1 MKSFL
6 RIFKVFLFVFAM
18 FIMVLVSFCLG
29 YGVPELISL
38 PEQLDARNALN
49 QISCEMTIQE
59 VRQIVS
65 DSGFCQ
71 TVSKPVDS
79 LLDTPWE
86 YGDRLVWARKKKNI
100 NCWQSC
106 LLVSF
111 IGTMWTHKYGF
122 WLDETGKMQGIFVRE
137 LSRYADG
144 QPLAWE
150 WKPNFPENPKSDR

>member
-6 RIFKVFLFVFAM
+6 RIYKVVLFVFAM

-38 PEQLDARNALN
+38 PEQLDARNALD
-49 QISCEMTIQE
+49 QISCEMTIRE

-71 TVSKPVDS
+71 TISKTVDS
-79 LLDTPWE
+79 LDTPWK
-86 YGDRLVWARKKKNI
+86 YGDKLVWARKEKNI

-106 LLVSF
+106 LFVSF
-111 IGTMWTHKYGF
+111 IGTMWTHEYGF
-122 WLDETGKMQGIFVRE
+122 WFDEAGRMQGIFVSE
-137 LSRYADG
+137 SSRYVDG

-150 WKPNFPENPKSDR
+150 WNPKFSEKPKSDR